1 MNFAQAFTYVFED
14 PDWTKKLLIPA
25 LVALIP
31 LIGQIVVIGW
41 MLELTRNV
49 IQRSPR
55 PLPNLDFGRQL
66 GEGFKGIIISLVYT
80 IPIIILVIPIIIVST
95 MLTGQDMD
103 AGTATTLITVVSL
116 CFGGLIF
123 LYSILMAFV
132 LPAAFGNYAASGNL
146 GAAFRFQEVFGLLRA
161 APGAYLLALLGI
173 IVAGF
178 VAGLGTIVCVIGMF
192 ATLVYSQAIMGHLYG
207 QAYLEGTK
215 NKGYAS
221 PYAY

>member
-1 MNFAQAFTYVFED
+1 MNFGQAFTYVFED

-31 LIGQIVVIGW
+31 LIGQIVVVGW
-41 MLELTRNV
+41 MLELARNV

-66 GEGFKGIIISLVYT
+66 GEGFKGFVISLVYA

-95 MLTGQDMD
+95 MLAGQDMD
-103 AGTATTLITVVSL
+103 TNTATTLITVVSL
-116 CFGGLIF
+116 CFAGLIF
-123 LYSILMAFV
+123 LYSIVMAFA
-132 LPAAFGNYAASGNL
+132 LPAALGNYAAKGNL

-161 APGAYLLALLGI
+161 APGAYLLTLLGVM
-173 IVAGF
+173 VAGF
-178 VAGLGTIVCVIGMF
+178 VAGLGTIACVIGMF

-207 QAYLEGTK
+207 QAYLEATK
-215 NKGYAS
+215 NKGYSS